1 MASHAA
7 TTPRHRI
14 NGWQKITGGRKLATA
29 AGITA
34 VAASLLGSGI
44 YASWSTSSA
53 ISSGSYNAATAGS
66 SFSDTGTNAFA
77 TAVSNMVPG
86 DYTVHY
92 TDLNNDG
99 NVSQHFTGSV
109 DGSGA
114 LAGSGGLTVA
124 IDDCSTTWNQADGTC
139 SDSGTVTPVLAT
151 TEVYAAPDVTFGQ
164 IPGGSS
170 MHLKV
175 TVTLPSDAP
184 ISLAGAAGTVTVHET
199 AGISA
204 TGSDRSAG

>member
-1 MASHAA
+1 MGNHAA
-7 TTPRHRI
+7 TLPRRRVS
-14 NGWQKITGGRKLATA
+14 GRKKAVA
-29 AGITA
+29 ALGITA
-34 VAASLLGSGI
+34 AAASLLGSGI

-53 ISSGSYNAATAGS
+53 IASGSYNAATAGS
-66 SFSDTGTNAFA
+66 SFSETGTNAFD

-99 NVSQHFTGSV
+99 SVAQQFTGAV
-109 DGSGA
+109 DGVGA

-124 IDDCSTTWNQADGTC
+124 IDSCSSSWNQADGSC
-139 SDSGTVTPVLAT
+139 GNSGSVTAVLPA
-151 TEVYAAPDVTFGQ
+151 TEVSATPAVTFGQ
-164 IPGGSS
+164 ISGGSS

-175 TVTLPSDAP
+175 TITLPSDAP
-184 ISLAGAAGTVTVHET
+184 SRLAGATGTVTVHET

>member
-1 MASHAA
+1 MGSHAA
-7 TTPRHRI
+7 TLPRRRVS
-14 NGWQKITGGRKLATA
+14 GRHKLAAA

-34 VAASLLGSGI
+34 AAASLLGSGI
-44 YASWSTSSA
+44 YSSWSTSSA
-53 ISSGSYNAATAGS
+53 ISSGSYDAATAGS
-66 SFSDTGTNAFA
+66 SFSDTGTNAFD

-92 TDLNNDG
+92 TDLGNDG
-99 NVSQHFTGSV
+99 SVTQHFTGSV
-109 DGSGA
+109 DGTGA

-124 IDDCSTTWNQADGTC
+124 IDDCATSWNQADGTC
-139 SDSGTVTPVLAT
+139 SNSGTVTPVLAT
-151 TEVYAAPDVTFGQ
+151 TEVDATPAVTYGQ
-164 IPGGSS
+164 ISGGSS

-175 TVTLPSDAP
+175 TITLPSDAP
-184 ISLAGAAGTVTVHET
+184 SSLAGATGTVTVHET

>member
-1 MASHAA
+1 MGSHAA
-7 TTPRHRI
+7 TFPRRRI
-14 NGWQKITGGRKLATA
+14 SGRQKVIAAASITA
-29 AGITA
+29 A
-34 VAASLLGSGI
+34 AASLLGSGI

-66 SFSDTGTNAFA
+66 SFSDTGTNAFD

-99 NVSQHFTGSV
+99 SVTQQFTGSV
-109 DGSGA
+109 DGTGT

-124 IDDCSTTWNQADGTC
+124 IDDCSTSWNQTDGTC
-139 SDSGTVTPVLAT
+139 SNSGTVTPVLAT
-151 TEVYAAPDVTFGQ
+151 TEVYAAPAVSYGQ
-164 IPGGSS
+164 ISGGSS

-175 TVTLPSDAP
+175 TITLPSGAP
-184 ISLAGAAGTVTVHET
+184 SSLAGASGTVTVHET